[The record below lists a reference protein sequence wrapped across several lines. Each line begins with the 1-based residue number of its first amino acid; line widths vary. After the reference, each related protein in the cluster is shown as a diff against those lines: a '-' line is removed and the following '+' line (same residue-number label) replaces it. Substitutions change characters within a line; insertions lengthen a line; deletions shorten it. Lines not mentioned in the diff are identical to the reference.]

1 MGESTAQDSTKFPP
15 GYGDFALHCSDDVI
29 CHFPRYL
36 LGYMSG
42 FFKGMFEL
50 PDISGTNEQ
59 SRTTPE
65 PLRLTE
71 TSVVIELLLQHI
83 DPRTQ
88 HQEINPDNIVDLL
101 EAARKY
107 QVPTITESYENE
119 VQLKRT
125 LVYTASIPDQHV
137 SLASQ
142 PLLVTNPLLVL
153 YCALR
158 FDLPR
163 SGQLAL
169 KEFTQC
175 NAGVL
180 EFTTHPISLQAYLH
194 GMSLRRERIELF
206 RGFIAK
212 LTKLK
217 EVRGHRYN
225 EIITNIDL
233 DTKTCAKCTSARAS
247 WIFTLE
253 AAVRQT
259 PTWASFVTAYEA
271 SGKTCTRCATS
282 SWADYYRQLL
292 KDWEVKAKEMERE
305 LPAWPY

>member
-1 MGESTAQDSTKFPP
+1 MAESTFRDSTKFPA
-15 GYGDFALHCSDDVI
+15 GYGDFGLHCSDDVL

-50 PDISGTNEQ
+50 PDINGKNEQ
-59 SRTTPE
+59 SRTAPE

-71 TSVVIELLLQHI
+71 TSAVIELLLQHM

-88 HQEINPDNIVDLL
+88 HHEINPDSIVDLL
-101 EAARKY
+101 EAAQKY
-107 QVPTITESYENE
+107 QVPTIPEWYENE
-119 VQLKRT
+119 VQLRKT
-125 LVYTASIPDQHV
+125 LVYTTSIPDP
-137 SLASQ
+137 LAPQ
-142 PLLVTNPLLVL
+142 PSLVTNPLLIL

-158 FDLPR
+158 FNLPR

-175 NAGVL
+175 NAEVL
-180 EFTTHPISLQAYLH
+180 EFTTNQLSLQAYLH

-206 RGFIAK
+206 RGFIAR

-225 EIITNIDL
+225 GIITTTDL

-247 WIFTLE
+247 WIFALE
-253 AAVRQT
+253 AAVRQR

-271 SGKTCTRCATS
+271 SGRACTRCATS
-282 SWADYYRQLL
+282 SWADYYGGLL

-305 LPAWPY
+305 IPEWPY